1 MELQNQNNVVAVE
14 SAISQVTIFLKG
26 AEIQREGV
34 VALQAGAQQLIFE
47 NLPQDINPRSIQ
59 VSGTGNF
66 TILGVSHRLNYLKP
80 AEKTKEII
88 DLEISLKA
96 LEEKIELQQALYNNL
111 NAEEAMLGANQSI
124 GGEQTGVKIS
134 ELKEFADFFRARLDD
149 LAKHRLEIKTKIQA
163 LTKEKDAINNQLCA
177 FRSVPQKP
185 TSVIIVEVTAAANTE
200 AKLTVNYLV
209 LNAGWS
215 PSYDLRVSDINN
227 PVELTYKANVYQHT
241 GEEWKNVKPIFSTA
255 NPTINNA
262 KPVLKPWYLSFY
274 QAPVESNFQ
283 AFNLSNRMMKET
295 RVMSVDVD
303 CCEIMEDAKISA
315 STLAQSTTVHESQ
328 TSVEFVIDIPYTVD
342 GNGQSQ
348 AVELAKYLLPAIYEY
363 YAVRKLEKDVFLL
376 AKITGWEKLNL
387 LSGVTN
393 VFFEGKYVGESNI
406 EARQTDD
413 TLALSL
419 GRDKNITI
427 TRIRK
432 KDFSEKQFL
441 GSTTTETREWDLT
454 VHNKKKQAITIIIED
469 QIPVSTE
476 KEIKVETLNISGA
489 EIDKETG
496 KLSWKCL
503 LESAESQSMNVK
515 YTVKYP
521 KNKTVVLE

>member
-1 MELQNQNNVVAVE
+1 MDIKNQNNVVA

-34 VALQAGAQQLIFE
+34 VNLQAGAQQLIFE

-88 DLEISLKA
+88 NLETSLKA

-111 NAEEAMLGANQSI
+111 NAEEIMLGANQSI
-124 GGEQTGVKIS
+124 GGQQTGVKIS
-134 ELKEFADFFRARLDD
+134 ELKEFADFFRTRLDD
-149 LAKHRLEIKTKIQA
+149 LIKRKLEINTEIQK
-163 LTKEKDAINNQLCA
+163 LTKEIGAINNQLHA

-209 LNAGWS
+209 FNAGWS

-241 GEEWKNVKPIFSTA
+241 GEEWKNVKPVFSTA

-262 KPVLKPWYLSFY
+262 KPVLNPWFLSFY
-274 QAPVESNFQ
+274 QAPAVSNYQ
-283 AFNLSNRMMKET
+283 SFNSSNRMMKKE
-295 RVMSVDVD
+295 VKMMHDEVD
-303 CCEIMEDAKISA
+303 CCEIMEDAKIVA
-315 STLAQSTTVHESQ
+315 STSAQSTTVHESQ

-348 AVELAKYLLPAIYEY
+348 AVELAKYSLPAIYEY

-406 EARQTDD
+406 ETRQTDD

-441 GSTTTETREWDLT
+441 GSTITETREWDLT
-454 VHNKKKQAITIIIED
+454 VHNKKKQTITIIVED

-489 EIDKETG
+489 EMDKETG

-503 LESAESQSMNVK
+503 LEPTESKNMNVK

-521 KNKTVVLE
+521 KNRTVVLE